1 MKKTV
6 FLSIVA
12 CSFLYSAEPMNKSLL
27 KNRAN
32 YAEDNGGVYG
42 NKMYIYKDAVETQR
56 EINEQIR
63 SGSRN
68 IEIAS
73 PTIDRNSKVRGVET
87 LVEGGNLNIIGRNAD
102 VNIASPKI
110 APNSGVK
117 EINTA
122 VNLNNINLLA
132 NTNNT
137 VNIAAPTVSGSNP
150 LTVINT
156 NVNLGSLNT
165 AANQNMTA
173 NIGSATIDSMT
184 SVKSLSTNVTVSGAV
199 KVNSGSTVNV
209 GGINVGK
216 RQNSGASSSD
226 NGVGG
231 TSSQNYVVKPVVLNN
246 SSTSGVV
253 RNVSASSTIGN
264 IYQVDTGTSSTQ
276 NLTIDKLTPQT
287 GRQNIFVEIFNE
299 IKTPELIEKLKDR
312 QTALENAYKA
322 MLELLNNP
330 VITNKQAKDL
340 LPYLLLLS
348 GNIPS
353 NYKQLADISEK
364 TSGLDANVYYDS
376 KTKKL
381 VVAFQGTES
390 REDIKANMG
399 SEFNEAD
406 FAREQYEK
414 ALKLIEIIKNKP
426 KVKELL
432 EAGGSLELT
441 GYSLGGSIA
450 EYVGAATGLTTYA
463 FNPSAIPD
471 ELYKTKGL
479 GKDNP
484 NINIIR
490 SALDTV
496 SSSSMAYGSEHLS
509 SKIVNV
515 PGMNT
520 LGNQHSINDLITGL
534 KNASNKTDTQ
544 LKSELADIQEKA
556 KNKDSTV
563 GKIVTAKLESSLN
576 KPMYGLQEWASK
588 VGSATSKTVQQGAD
602 VTLKIVQKGV
612 DVTSKTVQQGAD
624 VTLKTVQ
631 QGADVTLK
639 TVQQG
644 VDVTLKTVQ
653 QGADVTL
660 KIVQKGVDVT
670 SKTVQQGADV
680 TLKIVQKGV
689 DITLKTADL
698 VDNYT
703 DAFKITKADAQK
715 TVNEIKE
722 LVKRPIISKTM
733 AQNALEYSKLSEM
746 VYQPNGV
753 YTGVD
758 KDKNPKFYKKLDF
771 EDNPN
776 GMQVAV
782 YYDQKHKKIVFAYR
796 GTEPKSNGDII
807 NDVALALNKNLDS
820 NDSQFNSALKFF
832 QDTIKKPIYQAILK
846 KAGKLI
852 LRGIRLVVVLRSMSQ
867 QKQAMRHMYLMR
879 RQSHLLWL
887 KIQT

>member
-12 CSFLYSAEPMNKSLL
+12 CSFLHSAEPMNKSLL

-122 VNLNNINLLA
+122 VNLNNINILA

-137 VNIAAPTVSGSNP
+137 VNIAAPTVSGANP

-173 NIGSATIDSMT
+173 NIGSATIDSTT

-199 KVNSGSTVNV
+199 KVNNGSTVNV

-216 RQNSGASSSD
+216 QQNSGANSSG

-330 VITNKQAKDL
+330 AITNKQAKDL

-544 LKSELADIQEKA
+544 LKSELADIQGKV

-576 KPMYGLQEWASK
+576 KPLYEGANTKNNDKKSKDKAESK
-588 VGSATSKTVQQGAD
+588 VKAMEEYLKSKKIDQGVSAVVLSAYDIFLNRASDK
-602 VTLKIVQKGV
+602 
-612 DVTSKTVQQGAD
+612 
-624 VTLKTVQ
+624 TLKTLFNEDIMRNITKELDIAF
-631 QGADVTLK
+631 GKPATLK
-639 TVQQG
+639 KLADMTK
-644 VDVTLKTVQ
+644 VDVAK
-653 QGADVTL
+653 GA
-660 KIVQKGVDVT
+660 I
-670 SKTVQQGADV
+670 
-680 TLKIVQKGV
+680 I
-689 DITLKTADL
+689 DL
-698 VDNYT
+698 FAGIISDTIKDSISVDNVYSSAIKDYGIDVST
-703 DAFKITKADAQK
+703 IVAKNAILSKGSAPAFAIGVTIDMTSFAANQSIKAYQAYRQLGNEENNMHASSIVLAMQAKEVKKRSDGLYEQAKKIGDSNPDYNKTITKAK
-715 TVNEIKE
+715 NLK
-722 LVKRPIISKTM
+722 KISDDSF
-733 AQNALEYSKLSEM
+733 NALAKEYSSYSGGENTQGGRIASRRSE
-746 VYQPNGV
+746 Y
-753 YTGVD
+753 
-758 KDKNPKFYKKLDF
+758 KN
-771 EDNPN
+771 
-776 GMQVAV
+776 
-782 YYDQKHKKIVFAYR
+782 
-796 GTEPKSNGDII
+796 
-807 NDVALALNKNLDS
+807 
-820 NDSQFNSALKFF
+820 
-832 QDTIKKPIYQAILK
+832 
-846 KAGKLI
+846 
-852 LRGIRLVVVLRSMSQ
+852 
-867 QKQAMRHMYLMR
+867 
-879 RQSHLLWL
+879 
-887 KIQT
+887 